1 MVKVA
6 TTVFENMLI
15 DKLTDGKTSAEF
27 IEKTAQIFGMSE
39 DYLKMQIEDYL
50 SRFIKSDDVNWF
62 YEVCWICEK
71 EKLVHNDMS
80 TSHEN
85 PGFICS
91 KCERLNSENLEL
103 IYD

>member
-6 TTVFENMLI
+6 NTAFENMLI
-15 DKLTDGKTSAEF
+15 DKLTDGKISAEF

-39 DYLKMQIEDYL
+39 NYLKMQIENYL

-62 YEVCWICEK
+62 YEVCWICGK

-80 TSHEN
+80 TSYED
-85 PGFICS
+85 PAFICS
-91 KCERLNSENLEL
+91 KCEKINSENLEL